1 VALYHI
7 EGLYDMVGLGTWNG
21 QPVSDSNQP
30 SPSIRRL
37 AADVSFYRDSE
48 NARGLWITVTGIVTT
63 QGANWSGP
71 PSRDI
76 QLTGIGIDFSA
87 GSGPSFATNL
97 DGGFALDGQRILT
110 SSGSTPADSTPGYAL
125 STSGSTSWIRCAS
138 GTDFA
143 MTNFSWVSGYTVLT
157 GSAVFQV
164 AVDQPISAI
173 DWQGTSLRGRFGL
186 DHQFIEAEL
195 VPGPSGAVLL
205 LSVVGQGRRRRSGGF
220 SS

>member
-1 VALYHI
+1 
-7 EGLYDMVGLGTWNG
+7 
-21 QPVSDSNQP
+21 
-30 SPSIRRL
+30 
-37 AADVSFYRDSE
+37 
-48 NARGLWITVTGIVTT
+48 
-63 QGANWSGP
+63 
-71 PSRDI
+71 
-76 QLTGIGIDFSA
+76 
-87 GSGPSFATNL
+87 
-97 DGGFALDGQRILT
+97 
-110 SSGSTPADSTPGYAL
+110 
-125 STSGSTSWIRCAS
+125 
-138 GTDFA
+138 